1 MLLPSR
7 TGIVLQGVSA
17 CSVDQFRAGTIDSLR
32 LYKVGGQI
40 HTPSPGT
47 SLGIPEDGSLNSSP
61 ISKKRLADSIPQ
73 RVDTVLI
80 SGLSEGLWYMIGWEA
95 G

>member
-61 ISKKRLADSIPQ
+61 ISRKWLADSIPQ
-73 RVDTVLI
+73 CMDTVLT
-80 SGLSEGLWYMIGWEA
+80 SGLPEGLWYMIGWEA

>member
-17 CSVDQFRAGTIDSLR
+17 CDVDQFRAGTIDSLR

-73 RVDTVLI
+73 RVDTVLT
-80 SGLSEGLWYMIGWEA
+80 SGLPEGLWYMIGWEA